1 MAVVKT
7 LCTEC
12 KSAKV
17 VKFGKNRQGKQR
29 YRCQTT
35 GCERKTFILEYKNKG
50 YLPEVKKQIID
61 MTVNGSGIRDI
72 ARVLKISINT
82 ILSELKK
89 RAQNRK
95 CKFQLIK

>member
-1 MAVVKT
+1 MVVVKV

-29 YRCQTT
+29 YRCQNAS
-35 GCERKTFILEYKNKG
+35 CEKETFILEYKNKG
-50 YLPEVKKQIID
+50 YLPEVKKQIIE
-61 MTVNGSGIRDI
+61 MTLNGSGIRDI

-89 RAQNRK
+89 RKKNRK
-95 CKFQLIK
+95 CKFNLIK